1 LKSFVKSWE
10 LILPFKKALNM
21 AEEKNIVIYK
31 TQDGKA
37 SVSLL
42 TKDGTVWMNQNQLAE
57 LFDTSVPNISM
68 HISNILED
76 SELQANSVIKNYLTT
91 AADGKNYEVTFYSLD
106 MILAIGFRVRSKRGT
121 QFRQWA
127 NRNLK
132 EYMVKG
138 FVMDDER
145 LKNPDGRPDYFDE
158 LLARIRDIRA
168 SEKRFYQK
176 VRDLFAL
183 SSDYDATD
191 KATQMF
197 YAETQN
203 KLLFAITTKTAA
215 EIVVS
220 RANADAP
227 NMALTSWK
235 GTVVRKQDIYIA
247 KNYLN
252 HDELDSLNRL
262 VTVFLET
269 AELRAKNKQDLV
281 MDFWRDNVD
290 KIIAL
295 SDKQLLTHAGSLSH
309 AQMEK
314 LVEAQYEKFDTERKQ
329 YEAQQADATDLAE
342 LKALEEKI
350 KAKPVTKPTSKKSK
364 PSHKS

>member
-1 LKSFVKSWE
+1 M
-10 LILPFKKALNM
+10 P
-21 AEEKNIVIYK
+21 EENKIIIYH
-31 TQDGKA
+31 TPDGK
-37 SVSLL
+37 VSISLM
-42 TKDGTVWMNQNQLAE
+42 TDVGTVWMNQNQLAT

-68 HISNILED
+68 HISNILEEN
-76 SELQANSVIKNYLTT
+76 ELYNNSVIKDYLST
-91 AADGKNYEVTFYSLD
+91 AADGKNYMVTFYSLD
-106 MILAIGFRVRSKRGT
+106 MVLAIGFRVRSKRGT

-127 NRNLK
+127 NSHLK

-138 FVMDDER
+138 FIMDDER

-183 SSDYDATD
+183 SSDYDSTD

-203 KLLFAITTKTAA
+203 KLLYAITSQTAA

-220 RANADAP
+220 RADPNEP

-235 GTVVRKQDIYIA
+235 GTIVRKQDIYIA

-252 HDELDSLNRL
+252 QDELDSLNRF

-269 AELRAKNKQDLV
+269 AELRAKNRQDITI
-281 MDFWRDNVD
+281 DFWRDSVD

-295 SDKQLLTHAGSLSH
+295 NDKELLDKGSISI
-309 AQMEK
+309 
-314 LVEAQYEKFDTERKQ
+314 YN
-329 YEAQQADATDLAE
+329 
-342 LKALEEKI
+342 
-350 KAKPVTKPTSKKSK
+350 
-364 PSHKS
+364 